1 MSLSEPKNYRANT
14 SSNWTQRTQR
24 RRKNQK
30 LLAIEECKRLYQKYY
45 AYPSSSLLKQL
56 NENCLNLF
64 LEDLNYSDIN
74 VIRDLLQKFYHF
86 QQILIS
92 PTDPNKPEPIC
103 IRRKLRPTRLTE
115 GEKNHL
121 ERIKKSKEKN
131 VTHLIYRLIIC
142 MSKHLPLTKSLISFA
157 LDGFELNAKYCQY
170 ITKGLFNNKSLQFL
184 SITNSKIPL
193 DSYNFLIES
202 LLDHPSLSF
211 LDLSNNN
218 FDDKYGKIINRLIA
232 RHMQRRDQILWSYGL
247 RNEMPLT
254 NDYKKGLISI
264 NLNNNN
270 LSSDAAEYISS
281 ALYSDQYIR
290 AVYLNNNKMDKPS
303 CKKFIYMM
311 RKNLYILTIDLRGNP
326 GYDNSIHPRLVMKM
340 SKNIRFLYQQYKKG
354 EYSEDEFEGLKQFID
369 ITFFDVDIPQ
379 NVVDFYNDNLPEN
392 MDEDEDKDDNEN
404 KNELEGNKNMSD
416 IPEAREE
423 DEDLTKTGKISNNIN
438 DKSNKSFNIVE
449 ENKKLYTE
457 NLKLKKQLIEL
468 KVKNL
473 QKKLLGYKNQN
484 INENNESRESKSE
497 SIDSDYNRVE
507 LLINELNELMN
518 KIEKKKSHKKLKEK
532 IKNQN
537 ESEKNSANKNNNN
550 INIIPNKDIEENK
563 KIKEDKKI
571 ERPELKEIISDKNEV
586 SKEKD
591 KETDKNKI
599 IEKEKEEEKEEEK
612 EKEKEKKNEEKNEI
626 KIDDKNDLKNEQ
638 VVKDG
643 NKKNMDDKNEMDD
656 PYRQM
661 LAEPSDKK
669 DKDSDDSHLVDEN
682 GNVYNIDDLTDEEK
696 MIIVQQ
702 QLILQ
707 RLQEEAEARGE
718 QFDPQQYIEYLDRLA
733 REEEEDEKSD
743 GKLNKS
749 F

>member
-1 MSLSEPKNYRANT
+1 
-14 SSNWTQRTQR
+14 
-24 RRKNQK
+24 
-30 LLAIEECKRLYQKYY
+30 
-45 AYPSSSLLKQL
+45 
-56 NENCLNLF
+56 
-64 LEDLNYSDIN
+64 
-74 VIRDLLQKFYHF
+74 
-86 QQILIS
+86 
-92 PTDPNKPEPIC
+92 
-103 IRRKLRPTRLTE
+103 
-115 GEKNHL
+115 
-121 ERIKKSKEKN
+121 
-131 VTHLIYRLIIC
+131 
-142 MSKHLPLTKSLISFA
+142 
-157 LDGFELNAKYCQY
+157 
-170 ITKGLFNNKSLQFL
+170 
-184 SITNSKIPL
+184 
-193 DSYNFLIES
+193 
-202 LLDHPSLSF
+202 
-211 LDLSNNN
+211 
-218 FDDKYGKIINRLIA
+218 
-232 RHMQRRDQILWSYGL
+232 MQRRDQILWSYGL

-264 NLNNNN
+264 KLNSNN

-404 KNELEGNKNMSD
+404 KNGLEGNKNMSD

-507 LLINELNELMN
+507 LLINELHELMN
-518 KIEKKKSHKKLKEK
+518 KIEKKNH
-532 IKNQN
+532 IKN
-537 ESEKNSANKNNNN
+537 
-550 INIIPNKDIEENK
+550 
-563 KIKEDKKI
+563 
-571 ERPELKEIISDKNEV
+571 
-586 SKEKD
+586 
-591 KETDKNKI
+591 
-599 IEKEKEEEKEEEK
+599 
-612 EKEKEKKNEEKNEI
+612 
-626 KIDDKNDLKNEQ
+626 
-638 VVKDG
+638 
-643 NKKNMDDKNEMDD
+643 
-656 PYRQM
+656 
-661 LAEPSDKK
+661 
-669 DKDSDDSHLVDEN
+669 
-682 GNVYNIDDLTDEEK
+682 
-696 MIIVQQ
+696 
-702 QLILQ
+702 
-707 RLQEEAEARGE
+707 
-718 QFDPQQYIEYLDRLA
+718 
-733 REEEEDEKSD
+733 
-743 GKLNKS
+743 
-749 F
+749 

>member
-1 MSLSEPKNYRANT
+1 M
-14 SSNWTQRTQR
+14 
-24 RRKNQK
+24 
-30 LLAIEECKRLYQKYY
+30 
-45 AYPSSSLLKQL
+45 
-56 NENCLNLF
+56 
-64 LEDLNYSDIN
+64 
-74 VIRDLLQKFYHF
+74 
-86 QQILIS
+86 
-92 PTDPNKPEPIC
+92 
-103 IRRKLRPTRLTE
+103 
-115 GEKNHL
+115 
-121 ERIKKSKEKN
+121 
-131 VTHLIYRLIIC
+131 
-142 MSKHLPLTKSLISFA
+142 ISFA
-157 LDGFELNAKYCQY
+157 LDGIELNKKYCEY
-170 ITKGLFNNKSLQFL
+170 ITKGLSKNKSLQFL
-184 SITNSKIPL
+184 SITNSKMPL
-193 DSYNFLIES
+193 DSYNFLVES

-232 RHMQRRDQILWSYGL
+232 RHMQRRDQIIWSYGL

-264 NLNNNN
+264 NLNGNN

-290 AVYLNNNKMDKPS
+290 AVYLNNNKMDKSS

-392 MDEDEDKDDNEN
+392 MDEDEDKDDNEV
-404 KNELEGNKNMSD
+404 KTGLEVNKNMSD

-518 KIEKKKSHKKLKEK
+518 KIEQKKSHRKLKEK
-532 IKNQN
+532 IKNQKEN
-537 ESEKNSANKNNNN
+537 DKNSANENNNINNN
-550 INIIPNKDIEENK
+550 INIIQNKDIEENN
-563 KIKEDKKI
+563 KIKEDKKF
-571 ERPELKEIISDKNEV
+571 ERPELKEIISDKSEV
-586 SKEKD
+586 SKEKEND
-591 KETDKNKI
+591 KEHDKDKI
-599 IEKEKEEEKEEEK
+599 I

-626 KIDDKNDLKNEQ
+626 KIDVKNDLKNEQ
-638 VVKDG
+638 VIKDD
-643 NKKNMDDKNEMDD
+643 NKKNMNNINKMDD

-696 MIIVQQ
+696 MIIIQQ

-733 REEEEDEKSD
+733 KEEEEDEKSD

>member
-1 MSLSEPKNYRANT
+1 MSHSEPKNYRAHT

-64 LEDLNYSDIN
+64 LEDLNYSDVN
-74 VIRDLLQKFYHF
+74 VIRELLQKFYHF

-92 PTDPNKPEPIC
+92 STDPNKPEPIC
-103 IRRKLRPTRLTE
+103 IRRKSRPTRLTE

-131 VTHLIYRLIIC
+131 TTHLIYRLIIC
-142 MSKHLPLTKSLISFA
+142 ISKHLPLTKSLISFA
-157 LDGFELNAKYCQY
+157 LDGIELNKKYCEY
-170 ITKGLFNNKSLQFL
+170 ITKGLSKNKSLQFL
-184 SITNSKIPL
+184 SITNSKMPL
-193 DSYNFLIES
+193 DSYNFLVES

-232 RHMQRRDQILWSYGL
+232 RHMQRRDQIIWSYGL

-264 NLNNNN
+264 NLNGNN

-290 AVYLNNNKMDKPS
+290 AVYLNNNKMDKSS

-392 MDEDEDKDDNEN
+392 MDEDEDKDDNEV
-404 KNELEGNKNMSD
+404 KTGLEVNKNMSD

-518 KIEKKKSHKKLKEK
+518 KIEQKKSHRKLKEK
-532 IKNQN
+532 IKNQKEN
-537 ESEKNSANKNNNN
+537 DKNSANENNNINNN
-550 INIIPNKDIEENK
+550 INIIQNIDIEENN
-563 KIKEDKKI
+563 KIKEDKKF
-571 ERPELKEIISDKNEV
+571 ERPELKEIISDKSEV
-586 SKEKD
+586 SKEKEND
-591 KETDKNKI
+591 KEHDKDKI
-599 IEKEKEEEKEEEK
+599 I

-626 KIDDKNDLKNEQ
+626 KIDVKNDLKNEQ
-638 VVKDG
+638 VIKDD
-643 NKKNMDDKNEMDD
+643 NKKNMNNINKMDD

-696 MIIVQQ
+696 MIIIQQ

-733 REEEEDEKSD
+733 KEEEEDEKSD

>member
-1 MSLSEPKNYRANT
+1 MSLSEPKNYRAHT

-64 LEDLNYSDIN
+64 LEDLNYSDVN
-74 VIRDLLQKFYHF
+74 VIRELLQKFYHF

-92 PTDPNKPEPIC
+92 STDPNKPEPIC
-103 IRRKLRPTRLTE
+103 IRRKSRPTRLTE

-131 VTHLIYRLIIC
+131 TTHLIYRLIIC
-142 MSKHLPLTKSLISFA
+142 ISKHLPLTKSLISFA
-157 LDGFELNAKYCQY
+157 LDGIELIKKYCEY
-170 ITKGLFNNKSLQFL
+170 ITKGLSKNKSLQFL
-184 SITNSKIPL
+184 SITNSKMPL
-193 DSYNFLIES
+193 DSYNFLVES

-232 RHMQRRDQILWSYGL
+232 RHMQRRDQIIWSYGL

-264 NLNNNN
+264 NLNGNN

-290 AVYLNNNKMDKPS
+290 AVYLNNNKMDKSS

-392 MDEDEDKDDNEN
+392 MDEDEDKDDNEV
-404 KNELEGNKNMSD
+404 KTGLEVNKNMSD

-518 KIEKKKSHKKLKEK
+518 KIEQKKSHRKLKEK
-532 IKNQN
+532 IKNQKEN
-537 ESEKNSANKNNNN
+537 DKNSANENNNINNN
-550 INIIPNKDIEENK
+550 INIIQNKDIEENN
-563 KIKEDKKI
+563 KIKEDKKF
-571 ERPELKEIISDKNEV
+571 ERPELKEIISDKSEV
-586 SKEKD
+586 SKEKEND
-591 KETDKNKI
+591 KEHDKDKI
-599 IEKEKEEEKEEEK
+599 I

-626 KIDDKNDLKNEQ
+626 KIDVKNDLKNEQ
-638 VVKDG
+638 VIKDD
-643 NKKNMDDKNEMDD
+643 NKKNMNNINKMDD

-696 MIIVQQ
+696 MIIIQQ

-733 REEEEDEKSD
+733 KEEEEDEKSD

>member
-1 MSLSEPKNYRANT
+1 MSLSEPKNYRAHT

-64 LEDLNYSDIN
+64 LEDLNYSDVN
-74 VIRDLLQKFYHF
+74 VIRELLQKFYHF

-92 PTDPNKPEPIC
+92 STDPNKPEPIC
-103 IRRKLRPTRLTE
+103 IRRKSRPTRLTE

-131 VTHLIYRLIIC
+131 TTHLIYRLIIC
-142 MSKHLPLTKSLISFA
+142 ISKHLPLTKSLISFA
-157 LDGFELNAKYCQY
+157 LDGIELNKKYCEY
-170 ITKGLFNNKSLQFL
+170 ITKGLSKNKSLQFL
-184 SITNSKIPL
+184 SITNSKMPL
-193 DSYNFLIES
+193 DSYNFLVES

-232 RHMQRRDQILWSYGL
+232 RHMQRRDQIIWSYGL

-264 NLNNNN
+264 NLNGNN

-290 AVYLNNNKMDKPS
+290 AVYLNNNKMDKSS

-392 MDEDEDKDDNEN
+392 MDEDEDKDDNEV
-404 KNELEGNKNMSD
+404 KTGLEVNKNMSD

-518 KIEKKKSHKKLKEK
+518 KIEQKKSHRKLKEK
-532 IKNQN
+532 IKNQKEN
-537 ESEKNSANKNNNN
+537 DKNSANENNNINNN
-550 INIIPNKDIEENK
+550 INIIQNKDIEENN
-563 KIKEDKKI
+563 KIKEDKKF
-571 ERPELKEIISDKNEV
+571 ERPELKEIISDKSEV
-586 SKEKD
+586 SKEKEND
-591 KETDKNKI
+591 KEHDKDKI
-599 IEKEKEEEKEEEK
+599 I

-626 KIDDKNDLKNEQ
+626 KIDVKNDLKNEQ
-638 VVKDG
+638 VIKDD
-643 NKKNMDDKNEMDD
+643 NKKNMNNINKMDD

-696 MIIVQQ
+696 MIIIQQ

-733 REEEEDEKSD
+733 KEEEEDEKSD

>member
-1 MSLSEPKNYRANT
+1 MSLSEPKNYRAHT

-64 LEDLNYSDIN
+64 LEDLNYSDVN
-74 VIRDLLQKFYHF
+74 VIRELLQKFYHF

-92 PTDPNKPEPIC
+92 STDPNKPEPIC
-103 IRRKLRPTRLTE
+103 IRRKSRPTRLTE

-131 VTHLIYRLIIC
+131 TTHLIYRLIIC
-142 MSKHLPLTKSLISFA
+142 ISKHLPLTKSLISFA
-157 LDGFELNAKYCQY
+157 LDGIELIKKYCEY
-170 ITKGLFNNKSLQFL
+170 ITKGLSKNKSLQFL
-184 SITNSKIPL
+184 SITNSKMPL
-193 DSYNFLIES
+193 DSYNFLVES

-232 RHMQRRDQILWSYGL
+232 RHMQRRDQIIWSYGL

-264 NLNNNN
+264 NLNGNN

-392 MDEDEDKDDNEN
+392 MDEDEDKDDNEV
-404 KNELEGNKNMSD
+404 KTGLEVNKNMSD

-518 KIEKKKSHKKLKEK
+518 KIEQKKSHRKLKEK
-532 IKNQN
+532 IKNQKEN
-537 ESEKNSANKNNNN
+537 DKNSANENNNINNN
-550 INIIPNKDIEENK
+550 INIIQNKDIEENN
-563 KIKEDKKI
+563 KIKEDKKF
-571 ERPELKEIISDKNEV
+571 ERPELKEIISDKSEV
-586 SKEKD
+586 SKEKEND
-591 KETDKNKI
+591 KEHDKDKI
-599 IEKEKEEEKEEEK
+599 I

-626 KIDDKNDLKNEQ
+626 KIDVKNDLKNEQ
-638 VVKDG
+638 VIKDD
-643 NKKNMDDKNEMDD
+643 NKKNMNNINKMDD

-696 MIIVQQ
+696 MIIIQQ

-733 REEEEDEKSD
+733 KEEEEDEKSD

>member
-30 LLAIEECKRLYQKYY
+30 LLAIEDCKRLYQKYY

-64 LEDLNYSDIN
+64 LEDLNYSDVN
-74 VIRDLLQKFYHF
+74 VIRELLQKFYHF

-103 IRRKLRPTRLTE
+103 IRRKSRPTRLTE

-131 VTHLIYRLIIC
+131 TIHLIYRLIIC
-142 MSKHLPLTKSLISFA
+142 ISKHLPLTKSLISFA
-157 LDGFELNAKYCQY
+157 LDGIELNKKYCEY
-170 ITKGLFNNKSLQFL
+170 ITKGLSKNKSLQFL
-184 SITNSKIPL
+184 SITNSKMPL
-193 DSYNFLIES
+193 DSYNFLVES

-218 FDDKYGKIINRLIA
+218 FDDKYGKIINRLIV
-232 RHMQRRDQILWSYGL
+232 RHMQRRDQIIWSYGL

-264 NLNNNN
+264 NLNGNN

-290 AVYLNNNKMDKPS
+290 AVYLNNNKMDKSS

-392 MDEDEDKDDNEN
+392 MDEDEDKDDNEV
-404 KNELEGNKNMSD
+404 KTELEVNKNMSD

-484 INENNESRESKSE
+484 INEINESRESKSE

-518 KIEKKKSHKKLKEK
+518 KIEQKKSHRKLKEK
-532 IKNQN
+532 IKNQK
-537 ESEKNSANKNNNN
+537 ESDKNSTNEKNNINNN
-550 INIIPNKDIEENK
+550 INIIQNKDIEENN

-571 ERPELKEIISDKNEV
+571 ERPESKEIISDKSEV
-586 SKEKD
+586 SKEKENVKESD
-591 KETDKNKI
+591 KDKI
-599 IEKEKEEEKEEEK
+599 IEK

-626 KIDDKNDLKNEQ
+626 KIDVKNDLKNEQ
-638 VVKDG
+638 VIKDD
-643 NKKNMDDKNEMDD
+643 NKKNMDNINKMDD

-696 MIIVQQ
+696 MIIIQQ

-733 REEEEDEKSD
+733 KEEEEDEKSD

>member
-64 LEDLNYSDIN
+64 LEDLNYSDVN
-74 VIRDLLQKFYHF
+74 VIRELLQKFYHF

-92 PTDPNKPEPIC
+92 PTDPDKPEPIC
-103 IRRKLRPTRLTE
+103 IRRKSRPTRLTE

-131 VTHLIYRLIIC
+131 TTHLIYRLIIC
-142 MSKHLPLTKSLISFA
+142 ISKHLPLTKSLISFA
-157 LDGFELNAKYCQY
+157 LDGIELNKKYCEY
-170 ITKGLFNNKSLQFL
+170 ITKGLSKNKSLQFL
-184 SITNSKIPL
+184 SITNSKMPL
-193 DSYNFLIES
+193 DSYNFLVES

-232 RHMQRRDQILWSYGL
+232 RHMQRRDQIIWSYGL

-264 NLNNNN
+264 NLNGNN
-270 LSSDAAEYISS
+270 LNSDAAEYISS

-392 MDEDEDKDDNEN
+392 MDEDEDKDDNEV
-404 KNELEGNKNMSD
+404 KTELEVNKNMSD

-438 DKSNKSFNIVE
+438 DKSNKSFNIIE

-484 INENNESRESKSE
+484 INEINESRESKSE

-518 KIEKKKSHKKLKEK
+518 KIEQKKSHRKLKEK
-532 IKNQN
+532 IKNQK
-537 ESEKNSANKNNNN
+537 ESDKNSANENNNINNN
-550 INIIPNKDIEENK
+550 INILQNKDIEENN
-563 KIKEDKKI
+563 KIKEDKKF
-571 ERPELKEIISDKNEV
+571 ERPELKEIISDKSEV
-586 SKEKD
+586 SKEKENVKEPD
-591 KETDKNKI
+591 KDKI
-599 IEKEKEEEKEEEK
+599 IEKEKD
-612 EKEKEKKNEEKNEI
+612 KKNEEKNEI
-626 KIDDKNDLKNEQ
+626 KIDVKNDLKNEQ
-638 VVKDG
+638 VIKDD
-643 NKKNMDDKNEMDD
+643 NKKNMDNINKMDD

-696 MIIVQQ
+696 MIIIQQ

-733 REEEEDEKSD
+733 KEEEEDEKSD

>member
-30 LLAIEECKRLYQKYY
+30 LLAIEDCKRLYQKYY

-64 LEDLNYSDIN
+64 LEDLNYSDVN
-74 VIRDLLQKFYHF
+74 VIRELLQKFYHF

-103 IRRKLRPTRLTE
+103 IRRKSRPTRLTE

-131 VTHLIYRLIIC
+131 TTHLIYRLIIC
-142 MSKHLPLTKSLISFA
+142 ISKHLPLTKSLISFA
-157 LDGFELNAKYCQY
+157 LDGIELNKKYCEY
-170 ITKGLFNNKSLQFL
+170 ITKGLSKNKSLQFL
-184 SITNSKIPL
+184 SITNSKMPL
-193 DSYNFLIES
+193 DSYNFLVES

-218 FDDKYGKIINRLIA
+218 FDDKYGKIINRLIV
-232 RHMQRRDQILWSYGL
+232 RHMQRRDQIIWSYGL

-264 NLNNNN
+264 NLNGNN

-290 AVYLNNNKMDKPS
+290 AVYLNNNKMDKSS

-392 MDEDEDKDDNEN
+392 MDEDEDKDDNEV
-404 KNELEGNKNMSD
+404 KTELEVNKNMSD

-484 INENNESRESKSE
+484 INEINESRESKSE

-518 KIEKKKSHKKLKEK
+518 KIEQKKSHRKLKEK
-532 IKNQN
+532 IKNQK
-537 ESEKNSANKNNNN
+537 ESDKNSANENNNNNINNN
-550 INIIPNKDIEENK
+550 INIIQNKDIEENN

-571 ERPELKEIISDKNEV
+571 ERPELKEIISDKSEV
-586 SKEKD
+586 SKEKENVKEPD
-591 KETDKNKI
+591 KDKI
-599 IEKEKEEEKEEEK
+599 IEKEKD
-612 EKEKEKKNEEKNEI
+612 KKNEEKNEI
-626 KIDDKNDLKNEQ
+626 KIDIKNDLKNEQ
-638 VVKDG
+638 VIKDD
-643 NKKNMDDKNEMDD
+643 NKKNMDNINKMDD

-696 MIIVQQ
+696 MIIIQQ

-733 REEEEDEKSD
+733 KEEEEDEKSD

>member
-30 LLAIEECKRLYQKYY
+30 LLAIEDCKRLYQKYY

-64 LEDLNYSDIN
+64 LEDLNYSDVN
-74 VIRDLLQKFYHF
+74 VIRELLQKFYHF

-103 IRRKLRPTRLTE
+103 IRRKSRPTRLTE

-131 VTHLIYRLIIC
+131 TTHLIYRLIIC
-142 MSKHLPLTKSLISFA
+142 ISKHLPLTKSLISFA
-157 LDGFELNAKYCQY
+157 LDGIELNKKYCEY
-170 ITKGLFNNKSLQFL
+170 ITKGLSKNKSLQFL
-184 SITNSKIPL
+184 SITNSKMPL
-193 DSYNFLIES
+193 DSYNFLVES

-218 FDDKYGKIINRLIA
+218 FNDKYGKIINRLIA
-232 RHMQRRDQILWSYGL
+232 RHMQRRDQIIWSYGL

-264 NLNNNN
+264 NLNGNN

-290 AVYLNNNKMDKPS
+290 AVYLNNNKMDKSS

-392 MDEDEDKDDNEN
+392 MDEDEDKDDNEV
-404 KNELEGNKNMSD
+404 KTELEVNKNMSD

-484 INENNESRESKSE
+484 INEINESRESKSE

-518 KIEKKKSHKKLKEK
+518 KIEQKKSHRKLKEK
-532 IKNQN
+532 IKNQK
-537 ESEKNSANKNNNN
+537 ESDKNSANEKNNINNN
-550 INIIPNKDIEENK
+550 INIIQNKDIEENN

-571 ERPELKEIISDKNEV
+571 ERPELKEIISDKSEV
-586 SKEKD
+586 SKEKENVKEPD
-591 KETDKNKI
+591 KDKI
-599 IEKEKEEEKEEEK
+599 IEKEKD
-612 EKEKEKKNEEKNEI
+612 KKNEEKNEI
-626 KIDDKNDLKNEQ
+626 KIDVKNDLKNEQ
-638 VVKDG
+638 VIKDD
-643 NKKNMDDKNEMDD
+643 NKKNMDNINKMDD

-696 MIIVQQ
+696 MIIIQQ

-733 REEEEDEKSD
+733 KEEEEDEKSD

>member
-64 LEDLNYSDIN
+64 LEDLNYSDVN
-74 VIRDLLQKFYHF
+74 VIRELLQKFYHF

-92 PTDPNKPEPIC
+92 PTDPDKPEPIC
-103 IRRKLRPTRLTE
+103 IRRKSRPTRLTE

-131 VTHLIYRLIIC
+131 TTHLIYRLIIC
-142 MSKHLPLTKSLISFA
+142 ISKHLPLTKSLISFA
-157 LDGFELNAKYCQY
+157 LDGIELNKKYCEY
-170 ITKGLFNNKSLQFL
+170 ITKGLSKNKSLQFL
-184 SITNSKIPL
+184 SITNSKMPL
-193 DSYNFLIES
+193 DSYNFLVES

-232 RHMQRRDQILWSYGL
+232 RHMQRRDQIIWSYGL

-264 NLNNNN
+264 NLNGNN
-270 LSSDAAEYISS
+270 LNSDAAEYISS

-326 GYDNSIHPRLVMKM
+326 GYDNSIQPRLVMKM

-392 MDEDEDKDDNEN
+392 MDEDEDKDDNEV
-404 KNELEGNKNMSD
+404 KTELEVNKNMSD

-438 DKSNKSFNIVE
+438 DKSNKSFNIIE

-484 INENNESRESKSE
+484 INEINESRESKSE

-518 KIEKKKSHKKLKEK
+518 KIEQKKSHRKLKEK
-532 IKNQN
+532 IKNQK
-537 ESEKNSANKNNNN
+537 ESDKNSANENNNINNN
-550 INIIPNKDIEENK
+550 INILQNKDIEENN
-563 KIKEDKKI
+563 KIKEDKKF
-571 ERPELKEIISDKNEV
+571 ERPELKEIISDKSEV
-586 SKEKD
+586 SKEKENVKEPD
-591 KETDKNKI
+591 KDKI
-599 IEKEKEEEKEEEK
+599 IEKEKD
-612 EKEKEKKNEEKNEI
+612 KKNEEKNEI
-626 KIDDKNDLKNEQ
+626 KIDVKNDLKNEQ
-638 VVKDG
+638 VIKDD
-643 NKKNMDDKNEMDD
+643 NKKNMDNINKMDD

-696 MIIVQQ
+696 MIIIQQ

-733 REEEEDEKSD
+733 KEEEEDEKSD

>member
-14 SSNWTQRTQR
+14 STNWTQRTQR
-24 RRKNQK
+24 RRRKNQT

-64 LEDLNYSDIN
+64 LDNLNYSDIN
-74 VIRDLLQKFYHF
+74 VIRDLLLKFFHF
-86 QQILIS
+86 QQIQIS
-92 PTDPNKPEPIC
+92 PTDPNKPEPTC
-103 IRRKLRPTRLTE
+103 QRRKLRPTPLTE

-121 ERIKKSKEKN
+121 ERIKKSKEKDT
-131 VTHLIYRLIIC
+131 THLIYRLIIC
-142 MSKHLPLTKSLISFA
+142 MSKHLPLTKSLILFSI
-157 LDGFELNAKYCQY
+157 DGIELNKKYCQY
-170 ITKGLFNNKSLQFL
+170 ITKGLLNNKSLQFL

-193 DSYNFLIES
+193 DSYNFIVES
-202 LLDHPSLSF
+202 LLNHPSLTF

-218 FDDKYGKIINRLIA
+218 FDDKYGKIINRLIV
-232 RHMQRRDQILWSYGL
+232 RHMQRRDQIIWSYGL

-264 NLNNNN
+264 NLNGNN

-290 AVYLNNNKMDKPS
+290 AVYLNNNKMDKSS

-354 EYSEDEFEGLKQFID
+354 EYSEDEFESLKQFID

-392 MDEDEDKDDNEN
+392 TDEEEDKDTNGI
-404 KNELEGNKNMSD
+404 KPGLEGNKNMTD

-438 DKSNKSFNIVE
+438 DKSNNKSFNIVE
-449 ENKKLYTE
+449 ENKKLYSE
-457 NLKLKKQLIEL
+457 NLKLKQQLIEL
-468 KVKNL
+468 KIKNL
-473 QKKLLGYKNQN
+473 QKQLIGNKNEKTN
-484 INENNESRESKSE
+484 KNENENANENNESKESKTE

-532 IKNQN
+532 IKNKK
-537 ESEKNSANKNNNN
+537 ESAKDSASKNNNN
-550 INIIPNKDIEENK
+550 INNINIVQNKDIEENN
-563 KIKEDKKI
+563 KIKEDEKI
-571 ERPELKEIISDKNEV
+571 ERSEIKEIIPDKIQV
-586 SKEKD
+586 KY
-591 KETDKNKI
+591 
-599 IEKEKEEEKEEEK
+599 KEEVDGDKVEK
-612 EKEKEKKNEEKNEI
+612 EKEKENKMEEKKEI
-626 KIDDKNDLKNEQ
+626 KIDDKKDLKDEQ
-638 VVKDG
+638 VNKEE
-643 NKKNMDDKNEMDD
+643 NKKNIDNKNNIED

-682 GNVYNIDDLTDEEK
+682 GNVYNIDNLTDEEK
-696 MIIVQQ
+696 MIIIQQ
-702 QLILQ
+702 QIILQ

-718 QFDPQQYIEYLDRLA
+718 QFDPQEYIEFLERQA
-733 REEEEDEKSD
+733 REEEEEEKSD

>member
-14 SSNWTQRTQR
+14 SSNWTQRTER
-24 RRKNQK
+24 RRKKNPK

-56 NENCLNLF
+56 NENCLNIF
-64 LEDLNYSDIN
+64 LEDLNYSDVN
-74 VIRDLLQKFYHF
+74 VIRDLLLKFNHF

-131 VTHLIYRLIIC
+131 VTHLIYKLIIC

-157 LDGFELNAKYCQY
+157 IDGIELNPKYCEY
-170 ITKGLFNNKSLQFL
+170 ITKGLFKNKSLQFL
-184 SITNSKIPL
+184 SITNSKMPL

-211 LDLSNNN
+211 IDLSNNS

-232 RHMQRRDQILWSYGL
+232 RHMQRRDQIIWSYGL
-247 RNEMPLT
+247 RNEMPQT

-264 NLNNNN
+264 NLNGNN

-290 AVYLNNNKMDKPS
+290 AVYLNNNKMDKSS

-392 MDEDEDKDDNEN
+392 IDEDEDKDDNEI
-404 KNELEGNKNMSD
+404 KTGLEGKKNMSD

-438 DKSNKSFNIVE
+438 DKSNNKSSKSFNIVE

-457 NLKLKKQLIEL
+457 NLELKKQLIEL

-484 INENNESRESKSE
+484 LNENNESRESKSE

-518 KIEKKKSHKKLKEK
+518 KIEQKKSHKKLKEK
-532 IKNQN
+532 IKNQKEN
-537 ESEKNSANKNNNN
+537 DKNSANKNSNN
-550 INIIPNKDIEENK
+550 INIIQNKDIEENN

-571 ERPELKEIISDKNEV
+571 ERPEIISDKSEV
-586 SKEKD
+586 SKEKEKEID
-591 KETDKNKI
+591 KDKI
-599 IEKEKEEEKEEEK
+599 I
-612 EKEKEKKNEEKNEI
+612 EKEKEKKNEEKDEK
-626 KIDDKNDLKNEQ
+626 KIDDKNDLKSEQ
-638 VVKDG
+638 KVKED
-643 NKKNMDDKNEMDD
+643 NKKNMDNKNEIDD

-661 LAEPSDKK
+661 LAEPSDKN

-696 MIIVQQ
+696 MIIIQQ

-707 RLQEEAEARGE
+707 QLQEEAEERGE

-733 REEEEDEKSD
+733 KEEEEDEKSD

>member
-64 LEDLNYSDIN
+64 LEDLNYSDVN
-74 VIRDLLQKFYHF
+74 VIRELLQKFYHF

-103 IRRKLRPTRLTE
+103 IRRKSRPTRLTE

-131 VTHLIYRLIIC
+131 TTHLIYRLIIC
-142 MSKHLPLTKSLISFA
+142 ISKHLPLTKSLISFA
-157 LDGFELNAKYCQY
+157 LDGIELIKKYCEY
-170 ITKGLFNNKSLQFL
+170 ITKGLSKNKSLQFL
-184 SITNSKIPL
+184 SITNSKMPL
-193 DSYNFLIES
+193 DSYNFLVES

-232 RHMQRRDQILWSYGL
+232 RHMQRRDQIIWSYGL

-264 NLNNNN
+264 NLNGNN

-392 MDEDEDKDDNEN
+392 MDEDEDKDDNEV
-404 KNELEGNKNMSD
+404 KTGLEVNKNMSD

-484 INENNESRESKSE
+484 INEINESRESKSE

-518 KIEKKKSHKKLKEK
+518 KIEQKKSHRKLKEK
-532 IKNQN
+532 IKNQK
-537 ESEKNSANKNNNN
+537 ESDKNSANENNNINNN
-550 INIIPNKDIEENK
+550 INILQNKDIEENN
-563 KIKEDKKI
+563 KIKEDKKF
-571 ERPELKEIISDKNEV
+571 ERPELKEIISDKSEV
-586 SKEKD
+586 SKGKENVKEPDKD
-591 KETDKNKI
+591 KI
-599 IEKEKEEEKEEEK
+599 M

-626 KIDDKNDLKNEQ
+626 KIDVKNELKNEQ
-638 VVKDG
+638 VIKDD
-643 NKKNMDDKNEMDD
+643 NKKNMDNINKMDD

-696 MIIVQQ
+696 MIIIQQ

-733 REEEEDEKSD
+733 KEEEEDEKSD

>member
-1 MSLSEPKNYRANT
+1 MSLSEPKNYRAHT

-64 LEDLNYSDIN
+64 LEDLNYSDVN
-74 VIRDLLQKFYHF
+74 VIRELLQKFYHF

-92 PTDPNKPEPIC
+92 STDPNKPEPIC
-103 IRRKLRPTRLTE
+103 IRRKSRPTRLTE

-131 VTHLIYRLIIC
+131 TTHLIYRLIIC
-142 MSKHLPLTKSLISFA
+142 ISKHLPLTKSLISFA
-157 LDGFELNAKYCQY
+157 LDGIELIKKYCEY
-170 ITKGLFNNKSLQFL
+170 ITKGLSKNKSLQFL
-184 SITNSKIPL
+184 SITNSKMPL
-193 DSYNFLIES
+193 DSYNFLVES

-232 RHMQRRDQILWSYGL
+232 RHMQRRDQIIWSYGL

-264 NLNNNN
+264 NLNGNN

-392 MDEDEDKDDNEN
+392 MDEDEDKDDNEV
-404 KNELEGNKNMSD
+404 KTGLEVNKNMSD

-484 INENNESRESKSE
+484 INEINESRESKSE

-518 KIEKKKSHKKLKEK
+518 KIEQKKSHRKLKEK
-532 IKNQN
+532 IKNQK
-537 ESEKNSANKNNNN
+537 ESDKNSANENNNINNN
-550 INIIPNKDIEENK
+550 INILQNKDIEENN
-563 KIKEDKKI
+563 KIKEDKKF
-571 ERPELKEIISDKNEV
+571 ERPELKEIISDKSEV
-586 SKEKD
+586 SKGKENVKEPDKD
-591 KETDKNKI
+591 KI
-599 IEKEKEEEKEEEK
+599 M

-626 KIDDKNDLKNEQ
+626 KIDVKNELKNEQ
-638 VVKDG
+638 VIKDD
-643 NKKNMDDKNEMDD
+643 NKKNMDNINKMDD

-696 MIIVQQ
+696 MIIIQQ

-733 REEEEDEKSD
+733 KEEEEDEKSD